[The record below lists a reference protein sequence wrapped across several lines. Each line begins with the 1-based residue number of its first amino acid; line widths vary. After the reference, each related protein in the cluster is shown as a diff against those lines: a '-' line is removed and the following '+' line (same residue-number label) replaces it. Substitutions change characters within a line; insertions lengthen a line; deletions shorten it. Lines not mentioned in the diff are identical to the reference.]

1 MATSDFKV
9 TVIGAINETRKK
21 SKLKSVSTLDED
33 SDSLVK
39 LSYLN
44 DVVSEISDF
53 GDWQETYAEAIVSI
67 QSSVADYGVS
77 GVVVQNIHEVA
88 ISTRS
93 AELRK
98 VDLDTI
104 RRLQRTGTR
113 GEPTQWAVKGINSEG
128 NPIITV
134 YPLPNS
140 TDETKFFD
148 IGYYKKPAV
157 YTTADASAE
166 IPFPGRLVVQGLLV
180 RTILDESDGERTA
193 RYITNFEDFQNMLRE
208 SHNRFNGDTGST
220 VYFRPGRG
228 RR

>member
-9 TVIGAINETRKK
+9 TVIGAINEARKK
-21 SKLKSVSTLDED
+21 SKLGSVSTIDED

-53 GDWQETYAEAIVSI
+53 GDWQETYNEAIVSLQNSI
-67 QSSVADYGVS
+67 VDYSVS

-88 ISTRS
+88 ISTRTS
-93 AELRK
+93 ELRK
-98 VDLDTI
+98 VSLDDI
-104 RRLQRTGTR
+104 RRLQRNGST
-113 GEPTQWAVKGINSEG
+113 GEPNQWALKGINSEG

-134 YPLPNS
+134 YPTPGTN
-140 TDETKFFD
+140 ETTKYFD
-148 IGYYKKPAV
+148 ISYYEKPAV

-166 IPFPGRLVVQGLLV
+166 VPFPGRLVVQGLLV
-180 RTILDESDGERTA
+180 KTILDESDGEPTA
-193 RYITNFEDFQNMLRE
+193 RYLTNLEAYQNMLEE
-208 SHNRFNGDTGST
+208 SYNRFNGDTGST
-220 VYFRPGRG
+220 VYFRPGKG